1 LSIDADLS
9 AMIAQVDVQIPFPIG
24 TVWDLLTDLPRM
36 ASLSPEVESAQW
48 LTDEGCIQG
57 ARFLARNRRGPLQW
71 QVTGEVTVV
80 RPPIHFSWV
89 VGHPSHPSSTWTY
102 ELRADH
108 GSTRVSQGFQHGP
121 GMSWIRRMIGSNPA
135 AATIL
140 IEQRRQ
146 MLESDMRVTLQ
157 RASSLLGDAAF
168 PYVSSGPCVPSRTRA
183 PDSSARVAKSYLV
196 ADHQIETRT
205 TLATWPRHAVT
216 NRDHVVIT
224 QHP

>member
-1 LSIDADLS
+1 LSIDAGLS
-9 AMIAQVDVQIPFPIG
+9 AMIAHVDVQIPFPIG

-36 ASLSPEVESAQW
+36 ASLSPEVESARW
-48 LTDEGCIQG
+48 LTEEGCVQG

-71 QVTGEVTVV
+71 QVTGEVTAA
-80 RPPIHFSWV
+80 RPPVRFSWV

-102 ELRADH
+102 ELQADH
-108 GSTRVSQGFQHGP
+108 GSTRVSQRFQHGP

-168 PYVSSGPCVPSRTRA
+168 PVRLAGPIRLA
-183 PDSSARVAKSYLV
+183 EDAGPDPIRSLRGAAGEELEQGRP
-196 ADHQIETRT
+196 H
-205 TLATWPRHAVT
+205 
-216 NRDHVVIT
+216 N
-224 QHP
+224 